1 MIAVL
6 RVVARRLATAIPTV
20 LLCTIVVFAFRFVLP
35 GGPVQD
41 MLGGGLAGGK
51 VTASQLAALKARLGL
66 NKSVIVQYWDWLTNA
81 IHGQLGTSYYS
92 SEPVTTVVGQRIV
105 PSLELIIGALVV
117 SSVVGGALGIYA
129 AIKHGRRAGRAILL
143 GTGLGLSVPDF
154 WLATIAA
161 GVLGLTLNLFPVV
174 GFIPLSQGIGRNL
187 YSIALP
193 VLVLSVVTGCFLA
206 RHVQSAM
213 ASALD
218 TPYIRTAWAMGLPS
232 HKIYLNCAL
241 RNAIGPVITFIPLAF
256 AALVGGTVL
265 VETVFDIPGL
275 GTEIVTSVSNQ
286 DYPVVQGIVLI
297 AGVLVAVLNLLAD
310 VILAL
315 IDPRVRRGVT

>member
-1 MIAVL
+1 M
-6 RVVARRLATAIPTV
+6 RRLATAIPTV
-20 LLCTIVVFAFRFVLP
+20 LLCTIVVFVFRFVLP
-35 GGPVQD
+35 GGPIQD

-66 NKSVIVQYWDWLTNA
+66 NKPVVVQYWDWLTSA

-92 SEPVTTVVGQRIV
+92 SEPVTTVLGQRIV
-105 PSLELIIGALVV
+105 PSLELIIGALLV
-117 SSVVGGALGIYA
+117 SSIVGGTLGIVA
-129 AIKHGRRAGRAILL
+129 AIKRGRWPGRVILL

-161 GVLGLTLNLFPVV
+161 GVLGLTLNIFPVV
-174 GFIPLSQGIGRNL
+174 GFTPLSQGIGPNL
-187 YSIALP
+187 HSITLP

-218 TPYIRTAWAMGLPS
+218 TPYIRTAWAMGLPGY
-232 HKIYLNCAL
+232 KVYLNCAL

-297 AGVLVAVLNLLAD
+297 VGVLVTVLNLLAD
-310 VILAL
+310 VMLAL
-315 IDPRVRRGVT
+315 IDPRVRRGAA